1 MDNVSQ
7 LLHTWGVTDVVIE
20 TFKENRIRMDH
31 LTKMTELT
39 MEKLIP
45 IAGERLDFMEHLK
58 KYKEYM
64 QKVARPC
71 SKSISKDSSVPI
83 VDIVLPV
90 SEDITYPVIEVFDN
104 TLPSTQDKSN
114 LSSCEKNNSYDL
126 FAILKSST
134 CGKMILAYHNTHA
147 CLNNNMR
154 NSLASEIIN
163 YDLNNN
169 INARMQN
176 ERVEFLA
183 KEVVK
188 HFPSEV
194 ETIWKGAYFGKSR
207 RESSVG
213 RGLLLQKYYST
224 RRKLR
229 KCGVLTKESV
239 HAIKD
244 SSASTSEM
252 QLDEN
257 IPQMDT
263 TGMQWLKNNSKPW
276 SKVQELWTVTNNT
289 RMWYLQKDAIAV
301 HEYMDMFPAVK
312 HANGYLLLEQDFN
325 KMYPNST
332 MKLYTDWP
340 LFAAFIE
347 KKIKNKKEIEDINN
361 SLTPDGK
368 KVRTLLALNL
378 LFTVLTTLK
387 RKKEQWRPS
396 RQESREAF
404 LLLVKSTNDIQPTL
418 NLRRQKY
425 AKYGLTLGVQ
435 AVIVE
440 YKRMMYFQ
448 STDAYIPPESYY
460 IDSHVEKKRT

>member
-83 VDIVLPV
+83 MDIVLLV

-114 LSSCEKNNSYDL
+114 LSSCEKKNSYDL

-194 ETIWKGAYFGKSR
+194 ETIWKGAYFGKSC

-312 HANGYLLLEQDFN
+312 HANGYLL
-325 KMYPNST
+325 
-332 MKLYTDWP
+332 
-340 LFAAFIE
+340 
-347 KKIKNKKEIEDINN
+347 
-361 SLTPDGK
+361 
-368 KVRTLLALNL
+368 
-378 LFTVLTTLK
+378 
-387 RKKEQWRPS
+387 
-396 RQESREAF
+396 
-404 LLLVKSTNDIQPTL
+404 STNDIQPTL

-435 AVIVE
+435 AVIVGKNKDYITHSYVVINEVYYEVETPLKAIDIAFKSMYALDSKYPVECAREWHFLQEGLYGISNDKNISNLAVLALTEE
-440 YKRMMYFQ
+440 YLKFK
-448 STDAYIPPESYY
+448 SN
-460 IDSHVEKKRT
+460 H